1 MPQFVALAR
10 VSSREQ
16 EREGF
21 SLDVQEA
28 ALRGYADRA
37 GGEIVRFF
45 RIAETASKTDERK
58 TFRELIRYAKKHAG
72 TLDGLLFYKVDRA
85 ARNLFDYVELERLE
99 SDFNVPFISISQP
112 TENTPA
118 GRMMRRTL
126 ANMASFYTEQQSVD
140 VREGIARRVAEGWFP
155 TAAPY
160 GYRNVRRDGRGVV
173 EVDPEDGPKVSRVFR
188 LFAYEGLTL
197 DGLAER
203 LAEDGIDHR
212 RSSAKWP
219 RSTLHTL
226 LRNTAYLGE
235 IPYKGESLPGRHEPL
250 TDRETWDRVQTLLG
264 SKIYR
269 SHELVYAGGLIAC
282 GHCGHAITGERVKKT
297 LKAGETFYVYY
308 RCSRYR
314 SAGHPPVRLREAD
327 LDGQVLDLFG
337 KIRIDD
343 PAVRGWFAA
352 VLRAQTADEQEES
365 RKRRADLKRQ
375 LTALEGQQDR
385 LLNLRLADEIDAD
398 AFAAKRR
405 ELRDREAALKLAV
418 EVADRSHAETAD
430 LAARAFELSQALG
443 EKWVTADHAEKRAI
457 LEILCLNL
465 TLSDATLCYEMRKP
479 FDVLVEGLSP
489 PISGEGGIRTRGPR
503 EGTQHFQCCTIDHS
517 ATSPGAPIVRRG
529 TIRRTMIASAPPTRH
544 RTVRGT
550 VGKSRPA
557 APTGSDTAR
566 PWPVRPRPVR
576 PSLIPRLPRCPP
588 NRDRPPALRKT
599 RGRSGSRGWRRR
611 WRSGCWRGAV
621 GGCGRGTPRT
631 PPVPPPPGWACGSP
645 RTRFSRT
652 SPRRRTPGRTHF
664 PPGRGCW

>member
-1 MPQFVALAR
+1 MPKFVALAR

-28 ALRGYADRA
+28 ALRGYAERA

-45 RIAETASKTDERK
+45 RIAETASKSDERK

-99 SDFNVPFISISQP
+99 SDHGVPFISVSQP

-160 GYRNVRRDGRGVV
+160 GYRNVRKDGRGVV

-197 DGLAER
+197 DTLAER
-203 LAEDGIDHR
+203 LAEDGVSYR
-212 RSSAKWP
+212 PSSAKWP
-219 RSTLHTL
+219 RSTLHAL
-226 LRNTAYLGE
+226 LRHRAYIGE
-235 IPYKGESLPGRHEPL
+235 VPHRGEWHPGRHEPL

-264 SKIYR
+264 SKVYR
-269 SHELVYAGGLIAC
+269 SHELVYAGGLITC
-282 GHCGHAITGERVKKT
+282 GHCGHAITGERVKKK

-308 RCSRYR
+308 RCSKYR

-375 LTALEGQQDR
+375 LTALQGQQDR

-405 ELRDREAALKLAV
+405 ELRDREAALKLAA

-430 LAARAFELSQALG
+430 LAARAFELSQALA

-489 PISGEGGIRTRGPR
+489 PVSRDDRIRTCDLLTPSQTRYQAALHPVGGRGVAGRPR
-503 EGTQHFQCCTIDHS
+503 T
-517 ATSPGAPIVRRG
+517 
-529 TIRRTMIASAPPTRH
+529 
-544 RTVRGT
+544 
-550 VGKSRPA
+550 
-557 APTGSDTAR
+557 SDT
-566 PWPVRPRPVR
+566 
-576 PSLIPRLPRCPP
+576 
-588 NRDRPPALRKT
+588 N
-599 RGRSGSRGWRRR
+599 GSRGFAAVPVRGGQIRRDRGPTPRVRGAHPAALTRRR
-611 WRSGCWRGAV
+611 GARRSGR
-621 GGCGRGTPRT
+621 CGRTGCRRSRR
-631 PPVPPPPGWACGSP
+631 GWRCS
-645 RTRFSRT
+645 
-652 SPRRRTPGRTHF
+652 GRLR
-664 PPGRGCW
+664 GRGS

>member
-1 MPQFVALAR
+1 MPKFVALAR

-85 ARNLFDYVELERLE
+85 ARNLVDYVELEKLE
-99 SDFNVPFISISQP
+99 SDHGVPFISVSQP

-160 GYRNVRRDGRGVV
+160 GYRNVRKDGRGVV
-173 EVDPEDGPKVSRVFR
+173 EVDPDDGPKVSRVFR

-197 DGLAER
+197 DTLAER
-203 LAEDGIDHR
+203 LAEDGVSYR
-212 RSSAKWP
+212 PSSAKWP
-219 RSTLHTL
+219 RSTLHAL
-226 LRNTAYLGE
+226 LRHRAYIGE
-235 IPYKGESLPGRHEPL
+235 VPHQGEWHPGRHEPL

-264 SKIYR
+264 SKVYR

-282 GHCGHAITGERVKKT
+282 GHCGHAITGERVKKK

-308 RCSRYR
+308 RCSKYR

-327 LDGQVLDLFG
+327 LDRQVLDLFG

-375 LTALEGQQDR
+375 LTALQGQQDR
-385 LLNLRLADEIDAD
+385 LLNLRLADEIDSD

-405 ELRDREAALKLAV
+405 ELRDREAALKLRA

-430 LAARAFELSQALG
+430 LAARAFELSQALA

-489 PISGEGGIRTRGPR
+489 PVSRDDRIRTCDLLTPSQARYQAAPHPGIGSGRDCRGP
-503 EGTQHFQCCTIDHS
+503 
-517 ATSPGAPIVRRG
+517 PGG
-529 TIRRTMIASAPPTRH
+529 H
-544 RTVRGT
+544 
-550 VGKSRPA
+550 
-557 APTGSDTAR
+557 
-566 PWPVRPRPVR
+566 
-576 PSLIPRLPRCPP
+576 
-588 NRDRPPALRKT
+588 
-599 RGRSGSRGWRRR
+599 
-611 WRSGCWRGAV
+611 AV
-621 GGCGRGTPRT
+621 
-631 PPVPPPPGWACGSP
+631 
-645 RTRFSRT
+645 
-652 SPRRRTPGRTHF
+652 
-664 PPGRGCW
+664 